1 MKRMNKEFVEEVL
14 DKLMKREIES
24 YRVKKEDFLTFR
36 AELVKREDFKHFKGI
51 AEIGGDVTYKY
62 MDEPRS

>member
-1 MKRMNKEFVEEVL
+1 MNKELAEEKL
-14 DKLMKREIES
+14 EQLMKREIES

-36 AELVKREDFKHFKGI
+36 TELVKREDFKHYKGI

>member
-1 MKRMNKEFVEEVL
+1 MNKELAEEIL
-14 DKLMKREIES
+14 DQLMKREIES
-24 YRVKKEDFLTFR
+24 YRVKKEDFLAFR
-36 AELVKREDFKHFKGI
+36 TELVKREDFKHYKGI

>member
-1 MKRMNKEFVEEVL
+1 MNKELVEEIL
-14 DKLMKREIES
+14 DQLMKREIES

-36 AELVKREDFKHFKGI
+36 TELVKREDFKHYKGI

>member
-1 MKRMNKEFVEEVL
+1 MNKELAEEIL
-14 DKLMKREIES
+14 DQLMKREIES

-36 AELVKREDFKHFKGI
+36 TELVKREDFKHYKGI

>member
-1 MKRMNKEFVEEVL
+1 MNKEIVEEIL

-24 YRVKKEDFLTFR
+24 YRVKKEDFLAFR
-36 AELVKREDFKHFKGI
+36 SELVKREDFKHFKGI